1 MRRLL
6 VALAALVLL
15 SGCSP
20 AEQAQTGLPKLPVV
34 IDTAHGPAKFTVDL
48 ANTDESRRK
57 GLMFR
62 TAMGADEG
70 MLFDFR
76 KEQYASFWMKNTV
89 LPLDMLFIKADGTIS
104 TIAENAVP
112 YSEEPVQSSEPV
124 QAVLELN
131 GGRARALGIEAGQK
145 VHARIFGNGP

>member
-6 VALAALVLL
+6 VALAALVFL

-20 AEQAQTGLPKLPVV
+20 AGQPQSGLLRLPIVV
-34 IDTAHGPAKFTVDL
+34 DTAHGPVKFTVEL
-48 ANTDESRRK
+48 ANTDESRRI

-62 TAMGADEG
+62 KNLGANEG

-112 YSEEPVQSSEPV
+112 YSEEPVPSSEPV
-124 QAVLELN
+124 QAVLEIN
-131 GGRARALGIEAGQK
+131 GGDARAFGIEAGEK
-145 VHARIFGNGP
+145 VHAKIFGNGP